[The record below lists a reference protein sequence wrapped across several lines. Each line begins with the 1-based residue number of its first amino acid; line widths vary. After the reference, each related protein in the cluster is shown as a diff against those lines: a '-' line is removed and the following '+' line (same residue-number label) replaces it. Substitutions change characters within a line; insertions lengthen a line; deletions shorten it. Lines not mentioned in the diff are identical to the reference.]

1 MNEKES
7 IPAAE
12 DKIEPLSVSREGATE
27 IPKIKITKPRTGRFI
42 GVSCLL
48 VGCFVAA
55 FLGSIAA
62 NSQTQSSTLMGA
74 KNDGN
79 KVVTQTEQD
88 ISEVVNKVSPAVVS
102 VVTSQVQDDYWY
114 GAQEVQGAGSGMIVS
129 KDGYVLTNKHVVEG
143 STKAT
148 ITLSSGKTY
157 KDVPVLGVDPLN
169 DIAFLKIP
177 GVNDLPMVEIGD
189 SKTVRTGQQV
199 VAIGNALGEYQN
211 SVTSGI
217 ISGLGRPVSAESEGG
232 EVETLADLLQTDAA
246 INSGNSGG
254 PLLNMQGQV
263 IGINTAVAADAQNIG
278 FAIPIGAAK
287 GMLNHVIATGKVV
300 RAIVGIQSVT
310 ITPEIREQYNL
321 SVDKGD
327 YIMKVGGITN
337 SVAEQAGIK
346 EKDIVTKVNGIEVS
360 AGKSTST
367 LVAEF
372 QPGDTVT
379 LTIVRGN
386 KTMDIK
392 LELGG
397 YSYDS
402 QKAS

>member
-12 DKIEPLSVSREGATE
+12 DKIEPLSVSQEATTE
-27 IPKIKITKPRTGRFI
+27 IPKIKIAKPRTGRFI
-42 GVSCLL
+42 GVTLL
-48 VGCFVAA
+48 LAGCFVAA

-62 NSQTQSSTLMGA
+62 NSQIQSSIVTGS
-74 KNDGN
+74 KDDGN
-79 KVVTQTEQD
+79 KIVTQTEQD
-88 ISEVVNKVSPAVVS
+88 ISAVVNKVSPAVVS
-102 VVTSQVQDDYWY
+102 VVTSQMQGDSWY
-114 GAQEVQGAGSGMIVS
+114 GMQEVQGAGSGMIVS

-232 EVETLADLLQTDAA
+232 KVETLADLLQTDAA

-300 RAIVGIQSVT
+300 RAIVGIQSIT
-310 ITPEIREQYNL
+310 ITPEVREQYNL

-327 YIMKVGGITN
+327 YILKVGGIAN

-402 QKAS
+402 KQAS